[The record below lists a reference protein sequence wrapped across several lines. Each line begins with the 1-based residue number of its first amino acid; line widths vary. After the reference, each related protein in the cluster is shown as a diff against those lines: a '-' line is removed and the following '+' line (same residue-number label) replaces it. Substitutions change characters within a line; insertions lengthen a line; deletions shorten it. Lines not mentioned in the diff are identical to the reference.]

1 MAICRRLLCENTD
14 NGKNICSMQKVL
26 RKRVLRELKANFF
39 RYLALG
45 LLIVMA
51 MFLVVTIVGS
61 AEVLTRGTEQIAEET
76 NLEDG
81 EFSVF
86 VPLSDEDISEITDL
100 GVDIEEQFYLDYIM
114 DSGENAESTLR
125 IFKVRKSINKLYMTE
140 GKEPQKKNEAAI
152 EKRYAEENGI
162 KVGDTL

>member
-1 MAICRRLLCENTD
+1 
-14 NGKNICSMQKVL
+14 
-26 RKRVLRELKANFF
+26 
-39 RYLALG
+39 
-45 LLIVMA
+45 MA